1 MVELNEEIID
11 VMNEGRADLREAG
24 IGEGISE
31 VIVTT
36 RSASGKPNAAPIGII
51 TTVNEEQGEIKHF
64 VKLYKG
70 SQTLSNVLET
80 NTLAA
85 NVTDDAVLFAKAA
98 FEKLSRNYF
107 TNFEGMP
114 VLTEAQSWIVFTSVL
129 IEESEDYFRFQMMP
143 QAVKINR
150 KRVKAINRGLNA
162 VIEATILATRLDLA
176 KDKQEKEMMRKQME
190 LYAEIVKKCG
200 GRREKEAMG
209 ILKEKC
215 TFQ

>member
-1 MVELNEEIID
+1 MT
-11 VMNEGRADLREAG
+11 EGRADLKEAG
-24 IGEGISE
+24 IEEGISE
-31 VIVTT
+31 VVVTT

-129 IEESEDYFRFQMMP
+129 IE
-143 QAVKINR
+143 
-150 KRVKAINRGLNA
+150 
-162 VIEATILATRLDLA
+162 
-176 KDKQEKEMMRKQME
+176 
-190 LYAEIVKKCG
+190 
-200 GRREKEAMG
+200 
-209 ILKEKC
+209 
-215 TFQ
+215 